1 MISIEFK
8 DLPFSK
14 NQIENRKKKLSRA
27 GMDIKK
33 KQFECVGLSAQP
45 AQLGISHSNFF
56 KGMEFFLKKVNKQ
69 CITFFLEFVGIL
81 GVRFFSI

>member
-33 KQFECVGLSAQP
+33 KTVRVRGPFSP
-45 AQLGISHSNFF
+45 ASTTGYISF
-56 KGMEFFLKKVNKQ
+56 
-69 CITFFLEFVGIL
+69 
-81 GVRFFSI
+81 

>member
-14 NQIENRKKKLSRA
+14 NQIENRKKKKPSRA

-33 KQFECVGLSAQP
+33 KQFECVGFSAQP
-45 AQLGISHSNFF
+45 AQLGISHSNFL
-56 KGMEFFLKKVNKQ
+56 KGWNFF
-69 CITFFLEFVGIL
+69 
-81 GVRFFSI
+81 